1 VSGRDDHRSLF
12 NGVLQMMIWRWR
24 YFVAA
29 VLLAGLL
36 LLTNGAPPMPVFAG
50 IAGAAM
56 FMWRRGSRL
65 S

>member
-1 VSGRDDHRSLF
+1 
-12 NGVLQMMIWRWR
+12 MMIWRWR
-24 YFVAA
+24 YFVGAVILAA
-29 VLLAGLL
+29 LM
-36 LLTNGAPPMPVFAG
+36 LLTNGAPPMAVAAG